1 MPFDSR
7 ENARSGQARSAPSHY
22 VSAVDRPWG
31 AFKNGLMR
39 DLRLA
44 TPSNCSRGLGFL
56 LACMTLVH
64 QSASPAAN
72 QAGPPSRPDQA
83 RVGEAGPAGSRPVD
97 FSYEIRPLLSDRC
110 FRCHGPDAGKRKAKL
125 RLDTRAGMLKK
136 LEEVGEGWAVVK
148 PRDPDKSEL
157 IRRIFTDDEDDRM
170 PPPESHLTL
179 SAADK
184 AMLKR
189 WVVEGADYRPHWS
202 LGPVQPVGVPRL
214 RDGTAPANPIDAFV
228 RTRLEEKGLT
238 PAPRASPEVIIRR
251 LALNLT
257 GLPPAPA
264 DIDAF
269 LADRSPGADVR
280 AIERYLASPAYG
292 ERMAM
297 DWLDLARYADTYGYQ
312 ADVDR
317 DMSAYRDWVIR
328 AFNDNLPYDQFLTWQ
343 IAGDL
348 LPNPTREQRIAT
360 AFNRLHR
367 QTNEGGS
374 IEEEFRTEYVVD
386 RVNTFG
392 TAMLG
397 LTMECAR
404 CHDHKFDA
412 ITQRDYFSMFAF
424 FNSIDESGLYSHF
437 TNATPSPSLLL
448 WAPEKETQHDL
459 VKTRIAAAEVRLE
472 AVSRSARQAFN
483 SWLETAPVFASGRGL
498 AGSKTRDLPGL
509 KTRDYKTGQAAPAS
523 PGLKTRDY
531 KTGQAAAGSPGLKT
545 GSPGLKTRA
554 YTVNRPAPIAHLEF
568 NAVAGETTPDSVS
581 TVSAQLQDG
590 PALVHEGPA
599 AGGSTAALRF
609 SGDNQVVHP
618 GVRPFS
624 RTDPFSLSLRLKP
637 TVKQA
642 RGIILHQSRAWSDA
656 GSRGFELTLDHGR
669 PFFGLIHFWPGNAVA
684 VRAKRSLPLNK
695 WSRLVV
701 TYDGSSRAAGIRLYL
716 DGRLL
721 PTEVVRDRL
730 YKDIGYGP
738 ATGDRSS
745 EKHPFTIGARFRD
758 SGFKDGLI
766 DDLQVFDT
774 RLTAAEVV
782 SAVRRDPRDP
792 AAFEHF
798 LVRQHQPYISA
809 LAELKRLREEENTL
823 ISDTPEIMV
832 MEEMRQPRPAHLLK
846 RGAYDAP
853 AAIVPRDT
861 PGSLPPFP
869 KNQPRNRLG
878 LARWLTDR
886 THPLAARVV
895 VNRIWRMHF
904 GRGLVATQEDFGSQ
918 GKLPSHP
925 ELLDWLAG
933 RFMDEGWDVKALHR
947 LIVTSDTFQ
956 QSSQAAGASARR
968 DPDNEL
974 LARGPKTR
982 LMAEQIRDSALAA
995 SGLLNRTIG
1004 GPSVKPYQPA
1014 GLWEQSGTGKTYKQD
1029 TGDALYRRSLYT
1041 FWRRTSPPPSMIT
1054 FDAMSRE
1061 VCTAKR
1067 DVTATPL
1074 QSLVLLND
1082 PQFVEAARVLAERV
1096 LKRFPND
1103 EAGRNRDV
1111 FRALIGR
1118 LPDETEEG
1126 ILARLFAG
1134 QRDLFARNL
1143 DDAAKLLGVGE
1154 SKSDEALSRADLAA
1168 MTTVVNA
1175 IMNFDEF
1182 VVVR

>member
-1 MPFDSR
+1 MR
-7 ENARSGQARSAPSHY
+7 GTWRSARAAGAL
-22 VSAVDRPWG
+22 AV
-31 AFKNGLMR
+31 
-39 DLRLA
+39 
-44 TPSNCSRGLGFL
+44 
-56 LACMTLVH
+56 LACAAIGPLTG
-64 QSASPAAN
+64 APAAS
-72 QAGPPSRPDQA
+72 QAAPPSRSDGA
-83 RVGEAGPAGSRPVD
+83 RLGEAGSPDSPRVN
-97 FSYEIRPLLSDRC
+97 FSYQIRPLLSDRC

-125 RLDTRAGMLKK
+125 RLDMREGVLKK
-136 LEEVGEGWAVVK
+136 LKDVGKGWAVVK
-148 PRDPDKSEL
+148 PGDPDKSEL

-170 PPPESHLTL
+170 PPPESHLAL
-179 SAADK
+179 SAAEK
-184 AMLKR
+184 AMLR
-189 WVVEGADYRPHWS
+189 QWVAEGADYRPHWS
-202 LGPVQPVGVPRL
+202 LLPVHSVAVPKL
-214 RDGTAPANPIDAFV
+214 RDAQVPANPIDAFV
-228 RTRLEEKGLT
+228 RSRLDAEGLR
-238 PAPRASPEVIIRR
+238 PAAAASPQAVIRR
-251 LALNLT
+251 LAFNLT
-257 GLPPAPA
+257 GLPPAPPE
-264 DIDAF
+264 IDAF
-269 LADRSPGADVR
+269 LADRSPGAYAR
-280 AIERYLASPAYG
+280 AVEQYLTSPAYG

-317 DMSAYRDWVIR
+317 DMSAYRDWVVR

-343 IAGDL
+343 LAGDL

-404 CHDHKFDA
+404 CHDHKFDP

-424 FNSIDESGLYSHF
+424 FNNIDESGLYSHF

-448 WAPEKETQHDL
+448 WTPEKQREHGL
-459 VKTRIAAAEVRLE
+459 LKARIAAAESQLE
-472 AVSRSARQAFN
+472 AVSRSARQAFGA
-483 SWLETAPVFASGRGL
+483 WLETAPLFA
-498 AGSKTRDLPGL
+498 
-509 KTRDYKTGQAAPAS
+509 
-523 PGLKTRDY
+523 
-531 KTGQAAAGSPGLKT
+531 

-554 YTVNRPAPIAHLEF
+554 YTDGDSAAVKAKTDTGGDSAAVKAKANTGRPGRPVPIARLEF
-568 NAVAGETTPDSVS
+568 DEVTGDTTPDGVS
-581 TVSAQLQDG
+581 GGSAQLQDG
-590 PALVHEGPA
+590 PLPVQESTAT
-599 AGGSTAALRF
+599 GGSTTALRF
-609 SGDNQVVHP
+609 SGDNLVVHP
-618 GVRPFS
+618 AVRAFS

-637 TVKQA
+637 TVKQDRA
-642 RGIILHQSRAWSDA
+642 IVVHQSRAWSDA

-669 PFFGLIHFWPGNAVA
+669 PFFGLIHFWPGNAIA
-684 VRAKRSLPLNK
+684 VRAKRSLPLNE
-695 WSRLVV
+695 WSRVVV

-716 DGRLL
+716 DDSPLD
-721 PTEVVRDRL
+721 TDVVRDYL

-738 ATGDRSS
+738 AVGDRSS

-774 RLTAAEVV
+774 CLTAAEV
-782 SAVRRDPRDP
+782 SNSVRRDRRDP

-798 LVRQHQPYISA
+798 LVRHHQPYISA
-809 LAELKRLREEENTL
+809 AAELRRLRAEENSL
-823 ISDTPEIMV
+823 VSGIPEIMV

-846 RGAYDAP
+846 RGSYDAP
-853 AAIVPRDT
+853 GEIVPRDT
-861 PGSLPPFP
+861 PASLPPFP

-895 VNRIWRMHF
+895 VSRIWRMHF
-904 GRGLVATQEDFGSQ
+904 GRGLVASQEDFGSQ

-933 RFMDEGWDVKALHR
+933 KFMDDGWDVKALHR
-947 LIVTSDTFQ
+947 LIVSSETFR
-956 QSSQAAGASARR
+956 QSSQAPDGAARR

-995 SGLLNRTIG
+995 SGLLVRTIG

-1041 FWRRTSPPPSMIT
+1041 FWRRTSPPPSMVT
-1054 FDAMSRE
+1054 FDAISRE
-1061 VCTAKR
+1061 VCTARR

-1082 PQFVEAARVLAERV
+1082 PQFVEAARVLAEQL
-1096 LKRFPND
+1096 LKRLPD
-1103 EAGRNRDV
+1103 DKAARNREAV
-1111 FRALIGR
+1111 RALLGR
-1118 LPDETEEG
+1118 LPDAVEAG
-1126 ILARLFAG
+1126 ILARLFDE
-1134 QRDLFARNL
+1134 QKELFSRNS
-1143 DDAAKLLGVGE
+1143 DDAARLLEVGD
-1154 SKSDEALSRADLAA
+1154 SGWDGALPRADFAA